1 MMKTGF
7 MMVVWRR
14 RRRAVAV
21 GEKRRVFTE
30 AGMVKERRRPSMKGG
45 VSVER
50 IVGRGCHGRNL
61 VCERTNIMGNYGP
74 LQTGATP
81 QKIHFSRID

>member
-14 RRRAVAV
+14 RRRAVAVAV

-74 LQTGATP
+74 LQTGDTP
-81 QKIHFSRID
+81 KDSSRID